1 MLTILFKR
9 NPDYRLL
16 GLLVKMHICLRVRNT
31 HSIFIKRELRVFCK
45 IEINAHRQRRSVMG
59 EW

>member
-31 HSIFIKRELRVFCK
+31 HSIFIKRELRIFCE
-45 IEINAHRQRRSVMG
+45 IEINAPSVRG
-59 EW
+59 VHP